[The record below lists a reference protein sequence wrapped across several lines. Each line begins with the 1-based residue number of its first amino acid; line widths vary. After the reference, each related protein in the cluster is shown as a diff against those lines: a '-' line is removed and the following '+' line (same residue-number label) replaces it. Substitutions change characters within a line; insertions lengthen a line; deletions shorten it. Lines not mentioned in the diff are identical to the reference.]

1 MIIILINMLMRTV
14 LVGEKQ
20 LIYRQNS
27 IRRSLMNHFKHSC
40 ASRVIARL
48 AGAWGLVLVAALV
61 VAGST
66 SEALAQDKVINLYSA
81 RHYQT
86 DEALYTNFTNATGI
100 KGNRIEGGEDELIE
114 RIKNGGQKSPAEWL
128 IRGDVGVLCGA

>member
-27 IRRSLMNHFKHSC
+27 IGRSLMNHFKHSW

-66 SEALAQDKVINLYSA
+66 NEALAQDKVINLYSA
-81 RHYQT
+81 RHYHT
-86 DEALYTNFTNATGI
+86 HEALYTNFTKAIGI
-100 KGNRIEGGEDELIE
+100 KDHR
-114 RIKNGGQKSPAEWL
+114 
-128 IRGDVGVLCGA
+128 